1 MFLLAGFYCN
11 GRPIARIFHGG
22 GGVYIK
28 NRDQLI
34 NVGMAGHTIAEDTRL
49 LGRSGAFLPRK
60 F

>member
-1 MFLLAGFYCN
+1 MGE
-11 GRPIARIFHGG
+11 

-34 NVGMAGHTIAEDTRL
+34 NVGMARHAIAEDTRL
-49 LGRSGAFLPRK
+49 LGRSGAFLPGK

>member
-1 MFLLAGFYCN
+1 MGE
-11 GRPIARIFHGG
+11 

-34 NVGMAGHTIAEDTRL
+34 NVEMAGHAIAEDTRL
-49 LGRSGAFLPRK
+49 LGRSGAFLPGK